1 MLACLKLSIEMPI
14 NPSGSA
20 LVRKKGKET
29 VHFTVVSD
37 LHLGSPYCQHEAFLR
52 FLATLPKDSDL
63 ILNGDILDR
72 PHTPLS
78 PAHRAVLGQLRQE
91 SYSRQVVWVHGN
103 HDPGHILSNPAQITF
118 AESYAVD
125 HRLLVMH
132 GHTFDRLMPKSRLFI
147 QLFVTWHRF
156 RVRCGAQPRH
166 VADYAKKWLALYQV
180 LTRHVRGNAVQ
191 TAKAQGFAAI
201 TCGHTHYSEDVHV
214 DDIHYLNTGSWTEKP
229 NFCVSLTAPGIELQQ
244 TDRLRMQQEEQK
256 AGEREKAIH
265 SSGPVES
272 PAVHTLAA

>member
-1 MLACLKLSIEMPI
+1 MPKSPI
-14 NPSGSA
+14 SSSVPA
-20 LVRKKGKET
+20 LVLKKGMET

-52 FLATLPKDSDL
+52 FLATLPADSDL

-118 AESYAVD
+118 AESFAVE
-125 HRLLVMH
+125 HHLLVMH

-147 QLFVTWHRF
+147 KLFATWHRF

-191 TAKAQGFAAI
+191 AAKAQGFAAI
-201 TCGHTHYSEDVHV
+201 TCGHTHYPEDVHLDGV
-214 DDIHYLNTGSWTEKP
+214 HYLNTGSWTETP
-229 NFCVSLTAPGIELQQ
+229 SFCVSLTSHGAELHR
-244 TDRLRMQQEEQK
+244 TDQLRMQQKEPNTEERK
-256 AGEREKAIH
+256 
-265 SSGPVES
+265 
-272 PAVHTLAA
+272 